1 MVTDKKEALLR
12 RLWNRVT
19 ITAVVIAVPVIAYGD
34 SATMRQAF
42 IDTPDACY
50 QVEQLKD
57 DRVFLKSVGVCGA
70 KPGRAFIK
78 SNSDKVKIYVEG
90 ELWKEMSPQPLTI
103 PDIDVSLK
111 KAEELFNSIKIPSNP
126 SKTHMDVAAKSVNAY
141 YQSPDFQRR
150 LLTETERI
158 KREVLGSALEQYYP
172 DREKDIPPKGKL
184 GEDERIYV
192 FVSSTMPLQTIRNYA
207 ASIAKYGDPSIM
219 MVLRGFVGGVGKIQ
233 PTIDLVSRVV
243 QRNPECNPVKEG
255 ECEILPVLF
264 GVDPLLFRRY
274 GIDRVPAVVYARGVK
289 AEDAGLS
296 EGDAKNAVV
305 VEYWSALGD
314 ASLEYIVGQMQRESG
329 SQGLLKLVGS
339 SR

>member
-1 MVTDKKEALLR
+1 MR

-19 ITAVVIAVPVIAYGD
+19 ITAVVIAVPVISYGD

-50 QVEQLKD
+50 QVEQQKE
-57 DRVFLKSVGVCGA
+57 DRVYLKAVGVCSA

-90 ELWKEMSPQPLTI
+90 ELWKEMTPQPLAI
-103 PDIDVSLK
+103 PDIEVTLK
-111 KAEELFNSIKIPSNP
+111 KAEELSNTIKIPSNP
-126 SKTHMDVAAKSVNAY
+126 SETNMVAAAKSVNTY

-158 KREVLGSALEQYYP
+158 KNEVLGSALEQYYP
-172 DREKDIPPKGKL
+172 DSEKNIPPKGKL

-192 FVSSTMPLQTIRNYA
+192 FVSSSMPLQTIRNYT
-207 ASIAKYGDPSIM
+207 ASIARFGDPKVM
-219 MVLRGFVGGVGKIQ
+219 LVMRGFVSGVGKIQ
-233 PTIDLVSRVV
+233 PTVDLVGKVL
-243 QRNPECNPVKEG
+243 QRDSACNPVTAG
-255 ECEILPVLF
+255 ECESLPVPF

-274 GIDRVPAVVYARGVK
+274 DIDRVPAVVYARGVK

-296 EGDAKNAVV
+296 EGDDKNAIIG
-305 VEYWSALGD
+305 EFWKAFGD
-314 ASLEYIVGQMQRESG
+314 ASLEYIVEQMQRDSD
-329 SQGLLKLVGS
+329 SQGLLQLVDS

>member
-1 MVTDKKEALLR
+1 VVTDKKEALLR

-34 SATMRQAF
+34 STKMRQAF

-50 QVEQLKD
+50 QAEQQKD
-57 DRVFLKSVGVCGA
+57 DSVYLKAVGVCGA

-103 PDIDVSLK
+103 PDIEVTLK
-111 KAEELFNSIKIPSNP
+111 KVEELSNSIKIPSNP
-126 SKTHMDVAAKSVNAY
+126 SETNMVAVAKSVNAY

-158 KREVLGSALEQYYP
+158 KKEVLGSALAQYYP
-172 DREKDIPPKGKL
+172 DSEKDIPPKGKL

-192 FVSSTMPLQTIRNYA
+192 FVSSSMPLQTIRNYA
-207 ASIAKYGDPSIM
+207 ASISRYGDPKIM

-233 PTIDLVSRVV
+233 PTIDLVGRVV
-243 QRNPECNPVKEG
+243 QRNPACNSVKEG
-255 ECEILPVLF
+255 ECEILPVPF

-289 AEDAGLS
+289 AEDTGLS
-296 EGDAKNAVV
+296 EGDDKNAIIG
-305 VEYWSALGD
+305 EFWKAFGD
-314 ASLEYIVGQMQRESG
+314 ASLEYIVEQMQRESG
-329 SQGLLKLVGS
+329 SQGLLQLVDS

>member
-111 KAEELFNSIKIPSNP
+111 KAEELSNSIKIPSNP

-158 KREVLGSALEQYYP
+158 KKEVLGSALEQYYP
-172 DREKDIPPKGKL
+172 DSEKNIPPKGKL

-192 FVSSTMPLQTIRNYA
+192 FVSSSMPLQTIRNYT
-207 ASIAKYGDPSIM
+207 ASIARFGDPKVM
-219 MVLRGFVGGVGKIQ
+219 LVMRGFVSGVGKIQ
-233 PTIDLVSRVV
+233 PTVDLVGKVL
-243 QRNPECNPVKEG
+243 QRDSACNPVTAG
-255 ECEILPVLF
+255 ECESLPVPF

-274 GIDRVPAVVYARGVK
+274 DIDRVPAVVYARGVK

-296 EGDAKNAVV
+296 EGDDKNAVIG
-305 VEYWSALGD
+305 EYWKAFGD
-314 ASLEYIVGQMQRESG
+314 ASLEYIVEQMQGESG
-329 SQGLLKLVGS
+329 SESLLKLS
-339 SR
+339 SQ